1 MLLCYKYRNIA
12 ILTKAEEQTL
22 ATVQPKLCE
31 AKEGGAQATG
41 SENSWN
47 YTRSGVEE
55 IKSDEQKHVVRFAVN
70 L

>member
-12 ILTKAEEQTL
+12 VLTKAEEQTL
-22 ATVQPKLCE
+22 ATVQPKLSE
-31 AKEGGAQATG
+31 AKEGAQATG
-41 SENSWN
+41 SETWN

-55 IKSDEQKHVVRFAVN
+55 IKSDEQKHVVRFTVN